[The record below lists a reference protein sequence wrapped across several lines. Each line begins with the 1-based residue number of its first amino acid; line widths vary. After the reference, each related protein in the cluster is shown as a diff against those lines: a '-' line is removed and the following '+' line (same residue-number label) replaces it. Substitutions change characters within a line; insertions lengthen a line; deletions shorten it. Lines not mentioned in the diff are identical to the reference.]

1 MERFSPTA
9 QEMAMQFEREAHFV
23 ASIYM
28 ELDRPA
34 AADPFQDDNA
44 DELAR
49 SRRLRRRGA
58 RLR

>member
-1 MERFSPTA
+1 
-9 QEMAMQFEREAHFV
+9 MAMQFEREAHFV